1 MSTLQWHST
10 AEGSLPVDEDVIFI
24 RHGFKCI
31 ETGYVTEEGIIP
43 ADIADDAADPC
54 IPLECVEWFAPLK
67 DALPDT
73 ADEKNAFKAVLD
85 DVFPKTEEDRLLVGI
100 IRAVEESEEFRNLVE
115 MRREHPDLTLPRK
128 RISLW
133 IKGIDRHPGLF
144 PKSVDAALEDI
155 EESHNEYIVPVSEE
169 YAAFAGRMDGDELDA
184 LFTISIDPELESDVD
199 LGRNRRLAV
208 LIREFEKAS
217 RSALLECRRRL
228 GDRN

>member
-1 MSTLQWHST
+1 MNAIEWKNTG
-10 AEGSLPVDEDVIFI
+10 AETLPVNDDIIFI
-24 RHGFKCI
+24 RRGCRHI
-31 ETGYVTEEGIIP
+31 ETGFVTDEGLIP
-43 ADIADDAADPC
+43 SDDGGAADPC

-73 ADEKNAFKAVLD
+73 ADEKNAFKVVLD

-133 IKGIDRHPGLF
+133 IKGIDRHPGSF

-169 YAAFAGRMDGDELDA
+169 YAAFAGRMDADELDA
-184 LFTISIDPELESDVD
+184 LFTVSIDPELESDID
-199 LGRNRRLAV
+199 LERNRRLAALV
-208 LIREFEKAS
+208 KEFEKAS

-228 GDRN
+228 RGRN